1 MHRTI
6 LAALVGLAAVSAT
19 VAAAALPLPAASA
32 GSTTSIVEKASGC
45 HRGILRDRNGTLTYG
60 WHFHNRACGR
70 VDVPPPG
77 YSNAL
82 IYDYVDRSWSSPGTP
97 VCRYR
102 CQFHGPVKHCEQ
114 HCR

>member
-6 LAALVGLAAVSAT
+6 LATLAGLAAFGTSLSVLAM
-19 VAAAALPLPAASA
+19 PLPAAPSRSA
-32 GSTTSIVEKASGC
+32 TPVVEQGHGC

-60 WHFHNRACGR
+60 WHFHNRLCGR

-77 YSNAL
+77 YRDAQL
-82 IYDYVDRSWSSPGTP
+82 YDYVDRSWSTPRTP

-102 CQFHGPVKHCEQ
+102 CDFHGPVKHCEQ